1 MLDKTAERAAQHLAR
16 LLAFRSPPED
26 APHALRRVGERRLEP
41 ALEGPIGKTLSFV
54 FRRDL
59 EQRIDPRFHRP
70 LAQKIAAESV
80 NGADAGKLEF

>member
-16 LLAFRSPPED
+16 LLAFRSPSED
-26 APHALRRVGERRLEP
+26 APHALGRIGERCLEP
-41 ALEGPIGKTLSFV
+41 ALEGPVGKALSVV
-54 FRRDL
+54 FSRDL

-70 LAQKIAAESV
+70 LSQEIAAKSV